1 MALLNSDA
9 LVDLLRSSDQNHT
22 LIANNLANVNTPG
35 YRTQRL
41 RFARQLEAILDEH
54 GGLLPGQRIETE
66 LYRPMFRDVGS
77 DGNDVTLEREIVE
90 LNKNALKM
98 QFYLSVLGT
107 RIRKMRAAIE
117 GR

>member
-1 MALLNSDA
+1 MGLIDSGAIVELLGA
-9 LVDLLRSSDQNHT
+9 AHRNHA

-41 RFARQLEAILDEH
+41 RFAKELESLLDQK
-54 GGLLPGQRIETE
+54 GGLLRGRHIETE
-66 LYRPMFRDVGS
+66 LHRPMFPNS
-77 DGNDVTLEREIVE
+77 SPDGNDVSLEREIVE
-90 LNKNALKM
+90 LNKNALRM
-98 QFYLSVLGT
+98 RFYLEVLGA